1 MMENKQNDLEE
12 IEISDELKSS
22 LDNLKQ
28 VYGFEDYNELI
39 LFLIEQARKEQ

>member
-1 MMENKQNDLEE
+1 MENKENNFEE
-12 IEISDELKSS
+12 IEISDELKSK

-39 LFLIEQARKEQ
+39 LFLIEQTRKE

>member
-1 MMENKQNDLEE
+1 MENKQNDLEE
-12 IEISDELKSS
+12 IEISDEVKSN